1 MLKYQ
6 LEELDNMHDMMRNIS
21 RDVETFLKMEML

>member
-6 LEELDNMHDMMRNIS
+6 LEELDNMHDMMRNIR